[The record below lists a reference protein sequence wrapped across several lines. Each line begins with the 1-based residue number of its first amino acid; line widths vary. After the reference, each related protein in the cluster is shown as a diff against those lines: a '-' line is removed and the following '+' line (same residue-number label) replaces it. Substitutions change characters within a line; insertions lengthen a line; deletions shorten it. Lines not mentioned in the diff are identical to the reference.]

1 MRNASKG
8 LVLFFVGA
16 GWNTPRRWERAVRV
30 PKSSDVF
37 IRVAAPMVVDLG
49 ILGVMLHEIP
59 MMPISFYSSP
69 PGVSSQRLIEEELPA
84 FTLAMAFH
92 DPTTPEWPI
101 FLPMAKSSVT
111 RGWMPCS

>member
-84 FTLAMAFH
+84 CERTGAREGMRAREGIRAWGH
-92 DPTTPEWPI
+92 EC
-101 FLPMAKSSVT
+101 M
-111 RGWMPCS
+111 

>member
-1 MRNASKG
+1 
-8 LVLFFVGA
+8 
-16 GWNTPRRWERAVRV
+16 
-30 PKSSDVF
+30 
-37 IRVAAPMVVDLG
+37 MVVDLG

-101 FLPMAKSSVT
+101 FLPMAKSVI
-111 RGWMPCS
+111 RGMDAVQLAARELLPHVPVEGFLAVGVSKRALAAWLSAALDKLLT